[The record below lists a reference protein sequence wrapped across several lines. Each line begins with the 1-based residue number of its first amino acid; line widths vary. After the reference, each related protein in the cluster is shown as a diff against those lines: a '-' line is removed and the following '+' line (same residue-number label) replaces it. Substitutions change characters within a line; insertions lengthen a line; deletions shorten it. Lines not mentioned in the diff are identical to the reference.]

1 MQCRTSLSISDVLA
15 ARTDLLLMGK
25 TSSGVV
31 RTNTKS
37 NINNMVIVG
46 KVTDKITR
54 VLNYRFWPSKGSFC
68 FADRQAI
75 VLYLL
80 RDYKC
85 VGCGSGMG
93 VFYNFQRIPLL

>member
-46 KVTDKITR
+46 KVTD
-54 VLNYRFWPSKGSFC
+54 NYAS
-68 FADRQAI
+68 A
-75 VLYLL
+75 
-80 RDYKC
+80 
-85 VGCGSGMG
+85 
-93 VFYNFQRIPLL
+93 